1 MSSGKTTAHPINGT
15 TNDNH
20 LIKNGSHHGLEGDN
34 NLKQQHIYRSYSN
47 AENTDAGNTAIIDDP
62 MVNSGDVNDSGD
74 VTGYSKS
81 PNSKKS
87 EMERLKHRAI
97 RPSARC
103 QWGNGAIVNGVS
115 PPNMNGAT
123 NGLIWQPRF
132 MTVKKY
138 SKNSRRTRG
147 RYGRGLP
154 KKGNSPFD
162 VHPLHSLSPFFNRQ
176 TFFIPFLFLV
186 YTITLI
192 SNH

>member
-1 MSSGKTTAHPINGT
+1 MSSGKTTAHHINGT

-20 LIKNGSHHGLEGDN
+20 LIKNGSHQGLEGDN

-47 AENTDAGNTAIIDDP
+47 AENTDAGNTAIVDDP
-62 MVNSGDVNDSGD
+62 MGTPGDVNESGD

-87 EMERLKHRAI
+87 EVERLKHRAI
-97 RPSARC
+97 RPSARSA
-103 QWGNGAIVNGVS
+103 NGAIVNGVT
-115 PPNMNGAT
+115 PPIMNGAT

-138 SKNSRRTRG
+138 SKNSRRPRG

-154 KKGNSPFD
+154 KKGKNPKNYFFVRLFFRS
-162 VHPLHSLSPFFNRQ
+162 VTSEPLFSL
-176 TFFIPFLFLV
+176 IIIV
-186 YTITLI
+186 
-192 SNH
+192 